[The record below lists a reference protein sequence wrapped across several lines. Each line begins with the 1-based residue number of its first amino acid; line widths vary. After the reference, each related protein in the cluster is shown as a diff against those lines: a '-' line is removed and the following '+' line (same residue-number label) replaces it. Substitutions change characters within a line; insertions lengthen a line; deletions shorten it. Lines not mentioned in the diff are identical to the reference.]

1 MQTIRSAALTAV
13 ALSLAFGAA
22 TAASAESASVLRA
35 APRVTNG
42 VLTQQ
47 RPTTGGLLASSGNNH
62 QVICSG
68 TLIGCETF
76 LTAAHCVCDGSTFAS
91 CGTPQASDY
100 SVYLQNVGIV
110 GVAAIDVDPAY
121 SFGTSGDVA
130 VLTLSSPITGVA
142 PTPIN
147 TTMRPAFGTSAEI
160 VGFGLTQGGANDT
173 GLLRRGLTET
183 GACEGAADSDN
194 HVCWSFT
201 DPLGLPGEDSNTCN
215 GDSGG
220 PLFADLGMGDSV
232 VGITS
237 GGSSADCLPTD
248 VSYDADVYVH
258 RAFIEAVAGA
268 DLLNTSCG
276 SISQVGDPGSTVT
289 TFDFDLMTKS
299 AQSCRK
305 SFSKMMSTYENAVL
319 KATRACL
326 DGVNDGTRTAP
337 CPDAEAMDDIAAAAA
352 RVDETK
358 LGAKCTASVIP
369 LIGAAGDCLGAAD
382 AGDLAACIL
391 VAGDAAAADAID
403 SEYADAAPAGPIADE
418 AALACQE
425 AVGKAGGALVK
436 ASLKAK
442 TKCQVSLAAGKVDQ
456 CPDAKA
462 LDSVAKAESKAEST
476 IEGACTNGAVATLDG
491 LDAFGGTCAGV
502 TDVAALVACNK
513 DDHATITDELVALL
527 DDDIML
533 TDVQIAVLPGTSRL
547 RFTVN
552 GKDDGTNDLD
562 LFVKLGSVASPSS
575 YDARSINGGMFEE
588 IEINSPTAGTWNAH
602 IETFAGPAR
611 IPYQLTVTALEP

>member
-1 MQTIRSAALTAV
+1 MQPIRSAALAAV
-13 ALSLAFGAA
+13 TSFFVVCGAH
-22 TAASAESASVLRA
+22 AASAESASVLRA

-47 RPTTGGLLASSGNNH
+47 RPSTGGLLASSGNNH
-62 QVICSG
+62 YVTCSG
-68 TLIGCETF
+68 TLIGCQTF
-76 LTAAHCVCDGSTFAS
+76 LTAAHCVCDGSPFAF

-110 GVAAIDVDPAY
+110 GVSSIDVDPTY
-121 SFGTSGDVA
+121 SFGDQGDVA

-147 TTMRPAFGTSAEI
+147 TTMRPAFGTTAEI
-160 VGFGLTQGGANDT
+160 VGFGLTKGGANDT
-173 GLLRRGLTET
+173 GLLRRGLTAT
-183 GACEGAADSDN
+183 GDCEDAADGDN
-194 HVCWSFT
+194 HVCWSFA
-201 DPLGLPGEDSNTCN
+201 DPLGVPGEDSNTCN

-237 GGSSADCLPTD
+237 GGSSADCLPSD
-248 VSYDADVYVH
+248 LSYDADVYVH
-258 RAFIEAVAGA
+258 RAFIESVAGL

-276 SISQVGDPGSTVT
+276 SISQVGEPGSTVT
-289 TFDFDLMTKS
+289 TFDFDLTSKS

-305 SFSKMMSTYENAVL
+305 SFAKMMSTYENAVL

-326 DGVNDGTRTAP
+326 DGVNDGTRTGP
-337 CPDAEAMDDIAAAAA
+337 CPDAEAMEDLASAAA

-358 LGAKCTASVIP
+358 LSAKCTAGVIP
-369 LIGAAGDCLGAAD
+369 SIGAAGACLGAVD
-382 AGDLAACIL
+382 AGDLASCIL
-391 VAGDAAAADAID
+391 VAGDAAAADAIN
-403 SEYADAAPAGPIADE
+403 SEYADAAPTGTIADE

-442 TKCQVSLAAGKVDQ
+442 TKCQVSLAADKVDQ

-462 LDSVAKAESKAEST
+462 LESAAKAEAKAEST
-476 IEGACTNGAVATLDG
+476 IEGACTDGAVATLDG

-502 TDVAALVACNK
+502 TDVANLVACQK
-513 DDHATITDELVALL
+513 DDHALVTDELVALL
-527 DDDIML
+527 EDELML
-533 TDVQIAVLPGTSRL
+533 TDLEIAVLPGASKL

-562 LFVKLGSVASPSS
+562 LYVKLGSAASTSS
-575 YDARSINGGMFEE
+575 YDVRSVNGGVFEE
-588 IEINSPTAGTWNAH
+588 IEINSPTAGTWHAH
-602 IETFAGPAR
+602 IEPFAGPSR